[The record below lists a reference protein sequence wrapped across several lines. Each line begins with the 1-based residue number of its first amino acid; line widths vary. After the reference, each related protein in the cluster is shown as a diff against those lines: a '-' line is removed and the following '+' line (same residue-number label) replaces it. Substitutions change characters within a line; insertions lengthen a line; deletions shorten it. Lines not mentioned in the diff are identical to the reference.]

1 MIELKG
7 DRFILDL
14 KYNSTDNFLKKNLY
28 QEFGLDKCYVHP
40 DLYTKLMQ
48 LESTLAEKKLKLVL
62 FDGYRPVEVQ
72 QQMWN
77 AVPDERYIANPQKGS
92 NHNRGIAL
100 DCGLAREDGAYLQF
114 PTEFDDFS
122 EKAWHAHVC
131 SAEESE
137 LCKNRDLLHFLM
149 TSIGLVTYPTEWWHY
164 QLPNPAK
171 YPIIQ
176 VSEVLRG

>member
-14 KYNSTDNFLKKNLY
+14 KYNSTDNFLKRNLY
-28 QEFGLDKCYVHP
+28 AEFGLDKCYVHP
-40 DLYTKLMQ
+40 DLYEKLVKLQ
-48 LESTLAEKKLKLVL
+48 QPLKELQLKLVL

-100 DCGLAREDGAYLQF
+100 DCGLAKEDGTYLEF

-131 SAEESE
+131 SAQETQ
-137 LCKNRDLLHFLM
+137 LCKNRDLLHELM
-149 TSIGLVTYPTEWWHY
+149 KSIGLVTYPTEWWHY
-164 QLPNPAK
+164 QLSQSAK
-171 YPIIQ
+171 YPIVP